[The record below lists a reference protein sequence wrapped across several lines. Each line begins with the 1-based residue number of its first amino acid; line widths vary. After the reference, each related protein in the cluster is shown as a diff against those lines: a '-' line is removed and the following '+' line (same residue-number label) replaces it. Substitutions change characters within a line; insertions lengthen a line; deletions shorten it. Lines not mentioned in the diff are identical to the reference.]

1 MNVHNLLSIHQ
12 CAKFGMPVSK
22 SKEDLAKT
30 QIHGEN
36 IILILTKSQGQTQ
49 VMNVFDILSHG
60 DTLMCQIWYDYVKG
74 QKSCALNTKPC
85 QKPYKLDPEVKGQFR
100 IGIMNV
106 RNTSLW

>member
-1 MNVHNLLSIHQ
+1 
-12 CAKFGMPVSK
+12 MPVSK

-60 DTLMCQIWYDYVKG
+60 DALMCQIWYDYVKG

-85 QKPYKLDPEVKGQFR
+85 QKPYKFDPEVKGQFR